1 MSYIFFVF
9 FFVFRGKAP
18 ADTSANDDHL
28 SKDFVCPLGL
38 VPHQVSF
45 LW

>member
-1 MSYIFFVF
+1 MSYNICFV

-38 VPHQVSF
+38 VPHQVSC